1 MNLAELVAKP
11 TDRVLLKTGYA
22 DTWPNVKLN
31 GSSISMTWLDG
42 VYAKTGEQVAV
53 AVIIYGDALP
63 TYVVIG
69 SYTGTQ
75 KREGTVTAVN
85 APVVTLEAPTGS
97 GNFVTATYLG
107 GAPSVGN
114 VMRLLWQGSDVTA
127 LGVVGGTPAPPTPP
141 PPPPPPAPVKTT
153 GTLHAYATDSAT
165 YSAGYGWNSYYGSN
179 VYQGDGSLWG
189 ASSSNNGAWFYN
201 AYTKNLAGLVI
212 SAVRLRLPQRNNAGQ
227 SGSQI
232 QLNVYVHSNDYRP
245 GGDTSRVLGPY
256 GFTLAPA
263 QGAHWVNLPTA
274 AGDQLK
280 NGGGIAISG
289 GGYLGL
295 FGIGLDSA
303 SGQLDIDWSTS

>member
-11 TDRVLLKTGYA
+11 TDRVVLKTGYA

-31 GSSISMTWLDG
+31 GSSIAMTWLDG
-42 VYAKTGEQVAV
+42 VYAKVGEQVAV
-53 AVIIYGDALP
+53 AIIVFGDAPP

-75 KREGTVTAVN
+75 KREGTVTNVS
-85 APVVTLEAPTGS
+85 APVCTLEAPTGS

-127 LGVVGGTPAPPTPP
+127 LGVVGGTPAAPP
-141 PPPPPPAPVKTT
+141 PAPAPPPPAPTPTT
-153 GTLHAYATDSAT
+153 GTLHAYAQDSAT
-165 YSAGYGWNSYYGSN
+165 YSASYGWNSYYGSDL
-179 VYQGDGSLWG
+179 YQGDGSQWG
-189 ASSSNNGAWFYN
+189 ASSSNNGAAFYGG
-201 AYTKNLAGLVI
+201 YTRNLSGLVI
-212 SAVRLRLPQRNNAGQ
+212 SAVRLRIPQRNNAGQ

-232 QLNVYVHSNDYRP
+232 QLNVYVHTNDFRP

-256 GFTLAPA
+256 VFTLAPA
-263 QGAHWVNLPTA
+263 MGAHWVNLPTA

-280 NGGGIAISG
+280 NGGGLAISG
-289 GGYLGL
+289 GSYAGL
-295 FGIGLDSA
+295 FGIGRDSA
-303 SGQLDIDWSTS
+303 SFQLDIDWSTS